1 MQNAIQ
7 RKAAKQFIKDW
18 AGKGYEKGQ
27 SQPFWLSLLR
37 NVLGVENPAQFI
49 SFENQVKLGK
59 TSFIDGY
66 IPSTK
71 VLIEQ
76 KGKDIDLLKEY
87 KQADGQMLTPFQ
99 QAKRYA
105 NELPFS
111 QKPRWIVVC
120 NFAEFHIHDMENPH
134 KAPEI
139 VFLKDLDRDY
149 HRLGFLADAEKNH
162 IKRQQEVSLQAGTIV
177 GRLYDAL
184 LKQYL
189 NPSDAETLKSLNKLC
204 VRLVFCMY
212 AEDAG
217 LFGARNKFHDYLQQ
231 FDVKHMRKG
240 LVELFDVLNQPI
252 HERDPYLEP
261 DLASFPYVNGGLF
274 DGKIEIPLF
283 SEEIVD
289 LLINEGSEGFNWS
302 VISPTIFGS
311 LFESTLNPETRR
323 KGGMH
328 YTSVE
333 NIHKVI
339 DPLFLTD
346 LRAELNSIRANPV
359 ERTRTRELVKFQD
372 KLATLKFLDPA
383 CGSGNF
389 LTETYICLRRLE
401 NEVLNILSHGQMTMG
416 DIANPIKVTINQ
428 FYGIEINDF
437 AASVAQTALWIAE
450 SQMRQ
455 ETAEIVHLTDD
466 YLPLK
471 SFNNIVEGNALT
483 INWEEVVP
491 KDELSYIM
499 GNPPFIGH
507 NVRSEQQKQDLRSV
521 FGAIQTD
528 KSDYVIAWFY
538 LAGVLV
544 SGTKI
549 KAAFVATNSICQGT
563 SVGIIW
569 KLLFQLGLRID
580 FAWKSFVWDSE
591 TTDKAHVHVVIVGF
605 SNNQD
610 RPKVLF
616 EENKQ
621 PKIVKNINGYLVDAP
636 NLCIE
641 RRKLP
646 ISSVPVMKTGSLPRS
661 SAFTVSADERKIFI
675 NESPQSEQWIRPYIG
690 SEEFLKGK
698 ERYCLWLKG
707 VSATE
712 IIKCPLVLERVE
724 RVRQDRLSS
733 PAATTRNAAKT
744 PTLFA
749 VDAQPE
755 TNYLAVPQVSSERRR
770 YVPIGY
776 LDPTIIASNLLFV
789 LPNASLYHFGVLT
802 SIVHN
807 AWMRVVCGRL
817 ESRYRYS
824 IDIVYNNF
832 PWPDIDDAQ
841 KVKIEKT
848 AQKILNARRQYPD
861 QSLSDMYGEHMYLFN
876 FLTEAHEANDKAVME
891 AYGFDKN
898 MSENEIVAELMKMY
912 KALTE

>member
-346 LRAELNSIRANPV
+346 LRAELNAIRANPV
-359 ERTRTRELVKFQD
+359 ERTRTRELIKFQD

-416 DIANPIKVTINQ
+416 DIANPIKVTIDQ
-428 FYGIEINDF
+428 FYGVEINDF

-471 SFNNIVEGNALT
+471 SFNNIVVGNALT
-483 INWEEVVP
+483 IDWEDVVP
-491 KDELSYIM
+491 KCELSYIM
-499 GNPPFIGH
+499 GNPPFIGGMMSSKSQKEDL
-507 NVRSEQQKQDLRSV
+507 SE
-521 FGAIQTD
+521 AIGD
-528 KSDYVIAWFY
+528 VKGLGELDYV
-538 LAGVLV
+538 AGWYYKATNYIRD
-544 SGTKI
+544 TKI
-549 KAAFVATNSICQGT
+549 VSAFVSTNSVCQGQQAVT
-563 SVGIIW
+563 LWMPLISTGV
-569 KLLFQLGLRID
+569 RIQ
-580 FAWKSFVWDSE
+580 FAYRTFVWDSE
-591 TTDKAHVHVVIVGF
+591 ATAKAHVHCVIVGF
-605 SNNQD
+605 SFEN
-610 RPKVLF
+610 RKEKALF
-616 EENKQ
+616 DGGRVSY
-621 PKIVKNINGYLVDAP
+621 VKNINSYLADAP
-636 NLCIE
+636 NIFVESRSNPICNIPPIKFGSMPRDGGGFILSDEEKDELLKSEPLSE
-641 RRKLP
+641 R
-646 ISSVPVMKTGSLPRS
+646 
-661 SAFTVSADERKIFI
+661 
-675 NESPQSEQWIRPYIG
+675 WIRPYVG
-690 SEEFLKGK
+690 AKEFINNKS
-698 ERYCLWLKG
+698 RWCLWLVG
-707 VSATE
+707 ANPSE
-712 IIKCPLVLERVE
+712 LRKCPTVMQRIES
-724 RVRQDRLSS
+724 VRDFRANSV
-733 PAATTRNAAKT
+733 AAGTRKFAET
-744 PTLFA
+744 PTLFCQI
-749 VDAQPE
+749 AQPE
-755 TNYLAVPQVSSERRR
+755 TDYIIVPIASSERRK
-770 YVPIGY
+770 YVPMGFV
-776 LDPTIIASNLLFV
+776 DKNVIASNLVFLI
-789 LPNASLYHFGVLT
+789 PNAKLFHFGILM
-802 SIVHN
+802 SN
-807 AWMRVVCGRL
+807 AHMSWMRAVCGRL
-817 ESRYRYS
+817 KSDYRYAK
-824 IDIVYNNF
+824 DIVYNNF
-832 PWPDIDDAQ
+832 PWPKTTQ
-841 KVKIEKT
+841 EQMQKIEKT
-848 AQKILNARRQYPD
+848 AQAILDVRANYPD
-861 QSLSDMYGEHMYLFN
+861 CSLADLYDSLLMPVELRK
-876 FLTEAHEANDKAVME
+876 AHEANDKAVME